1 MLGECIY
8 AAVYQSSEQRRKALQ
23 TWVERY
29 NERRPHGSLAGQA
42 PMTRLRQSLNNV
54 LVAHS

>member
-8 AAVYQSSEQRRKALQ
+8 AAIYQSSEQRRRALR

-29 NERRPHGSLAGQA
+29 NVRRPHGSLGGQA
-42 PMTRLRQSLNNV
+42 PMTRLRQSLINV